1 MSAGGKSVWFSLIFF
16 LLLSAVA
23 RAESLS
29 GDFYLGFRVSPTF
42 PATAQLSSL
51 PQTIPFRGKF
61 YYQDGLYR
69 IDLDIPSLT
78 PTTAPTGKG
87 KGASASVGSFSVF
100 TILLAGSNKA
110 TFIDHKLRKAY
121 QVELPVALNFQFSE
135 ETLRKALRSA
145 ELKQVSRNA
154 RFKLGRLRKIKP
166 VNYEGLTAWG
176 NEFLISFSIP
186 EEAKAFF
193 PPEIKPVITV
203 RILYEKR
210 TRIPLSLELETN
222 VASLVLA
229 LKNVSAQKMPDVL
242 FQIPELYVVQ
252 ELSMEELGKILE
264 EFGRNIESIFR
275 ESVAKIA
282 TPPEVSPKEEETVEE
297 TVQEEVPQEEVGE
310 NPPEKPEP
318 GTTTT

>member
-1 MSAGGKSVWFSLIFF
+1 
-16 LLLSAVA
+16 
-23 RAESLS
+23 
-29 GDFYLGFRVSPTF
+29 
-42 PATAQLSSL
+42 
-51 PQTIPFRGKF
+51 
-61 YYQDGLYR
+61 
-69 IDLDIPSLT
+69 
-78 PTTAPTGKG
+78 
-87 KGASASVGSFSVF
+87 
-100 TILLAGSNKA
+100 
-110 TFIDHKLRKAY
+110 
-121 QVELPVALNFQFSE
+121 
-135 ETLRKALRSA
+135 
-145 ELKQVSRNA
+145 
-154 RFKLGRLRKIKP
+154 
-166 VNYEGLTAWG
+166 
-176 NEFLISFSIP
+176 
-186 EEAKAFF
+186 
-193 PPEIKPVITV
+193 V